1 MKTRWFIIFIFMA
14 LVSIAGLFIPESD
27 TLYNVVDKNIN
38 YADTSWMITSSVLVL
53 LMTPGVS
60 FFYGGMVRAKN
71 IISTMLQSFIAMGII
86 SIIWVIFGFSLAFGD
101 DIAGIIGNPFTF
113 FMFKDVG
120 YATHALLSP
129 TIPLVVFALFQMKF
143 AILTPALITGSFAER
158 VHFSAYVYFIILFSI
173 FVYAPIAHMLWHPEG
188 IFKQW
193 GVTDFAGGLVV
204 HTTSGIAALSGA
216 LFLGKRK
223 NRASI
228 PVNIPFVLLGVALL
242 WIGWFGFNAGSALKA
257 NGLAVHAFMTTAVSA
272 AAGMLSWMA
281 MDVWMNKKPTLVGSV
296 TGLIVGLVAITPGA
310 GYVPIWSAIII
321 GLVGSPICYLM
332 ISKGKK
338 RFGYD
343 DALDAFGCHGI
354 GGIWGGIATGLFA
367 QTSIN
372 SVARWNG
379 LFFGDTQLLV
389 AQIISIL
396 VTVLVAVAGTLIC
409 IAIVRLFTTLR
420 VEKREEQIGLD
431 ISQHNETAY
440 PSFNGLD

>member
-1 MKTRWFIIFIFMA
+1 MKTRWLIIFIFMA

-38 YADTSWMITSSVLVL
+38 YADTSWMITATILVL

-101 DIAGIIGNPFTF
+101 DIAGVIGNPFTF

-120 YATHALLSP
+120 YATHTLLSP

-204 HTTSGIAALSGA
+204 HTTSGIAALAGA

-223 NRASI
+223 NRSSI

-242 WIGWFGFNAGSALKA
+242 WIGWFGFNAGSALGVNQITAKA
-257 NGLAVHAFMTTAVSA
+257 LITTNTAAASAMLTWIAYDYLRGRKPGAVSA
-272 AAGMLSWMA
+272 S
-281 MDVWMNKKPTLVGSV
+281 VGA
-296 TGLIVGLVAITPGA
+296 VA
-310 GYVPIWSAIII
+310 
-321 GLVGSPICYLM
+321 GLVGITPMAGMVSIGVSFFVGFITAIICNISIYLF
-332 ISKGKK
+332 SKTV
-338 RFGYD
+338 D
-343 DALDAFGCHGI
+343 DALDVFPTHGV
-354 GGIWGGIATGLFA
+354 GGIVGSLLTGVFVNGLIAGNTHEFLMHIAALAITIIYSFII
-367 QTSIN
+367 SMILYYIIN
-372 SVARWNG
+372 KFIPFRVSVAN
-379 LFFGDTQLLV
+379 
-389 AQIISIL
+389 
-396 VTVLVAVAGTLIC
+396 
-409 IAIVRLFTTLR
+409 
-420 VEKREEQIGLD
+420 EEIGLD
-431 ISQHNETAY
+431 VSQHNESY
-440 PSFNGLD
+440 KN

>member
-101 DIAGIIGNPFTF
+101 DMAGIIGNPFTF

-242 WIGWFGFNAGSALKA
+242 WIGWFGFNAGSALGVNQITAKA
-257 NGLAVHAFMTTAVSA
+257 LITTNTAAASAMLTWIAYDYLRGRKPGAVSA
-272 AAGMLSWMA
+272 S
-281 MDVWMNKKPTLVGSV
+281 VGA
-296 TGLIVGLVAITPGA
+296 VA
-310 GYVPIWSAIII
+310 
-321 GLVGSPICYLM
+321 GLVGITPMAGMVSVGVSFFVGFVTAIICNISIYLF
-332 ISKGKK
+332 SKTV
-338 RFGYD
+338 D
-343 DALDAFGCHGI
+343 DALDVFPTHGI
-354 GGIWGGIATGLFA
+354 GGIVGSLLTGVF
-367 QTSIN
+367 
-372 SVARWNG
+372 VNG
-379 LFFGDTQLLV
+379 LIAGNTHEFFMHIAALAITVIYSFLMSMVLYY
-389 AQIISIL
+389 IINKFIPFRVS
-396 VTVLVAVAGTLIC
+396 VTN
-409 IAIVRLFTTLR
+409 
-420 VEKREEQIGLD
+420 EEIGLD
-431 ISQHNETAY
+431 VSQHNESY
-440 PSFNGLD
+440 KN

>member
-101 DIAGIIGNPFTF
+101 DMAGIIGNPFTF

-242 WIGWFGFNAGSALKA
+242 WIGWFGFNAGSALGVNQITAKA
-257 NGLAVHAFMTTAVSA
+257 LITTNTAAASAMLTWIAYDYLRGRKPGAVSA
-272 AAGMLSWMA
+272 S
-281 MDVWMNKKPTLVGSV
+281 VGA
-296 TGLIVGLVAITPGA
+296 VA
-310 GYVPIWSAIII
+310 
-321 GLVGSPICYLM
+321 GLVGITPMAGMVSVGVSFFVGFVTAIICNISIYLF
-332 ISKGKK
+332 SKTV
-338 RFGYD
+338 D
-343 DALDAFGCHGI
+343 DALDVFPTHGV
-354 GGIWGGIATGLFA
+354 GGIVGSLLTGVF
-367 QTSIN
+367 
-372 SVARWNG
+372 VNG
-379 LFFGDTQLLV
+379 LIAGNVHEFFMHIAALAIT
-389 AQIISIL
+389 IIYSFLMSMVLYYIINKFIPFRVS
-396 VTVLVAVAGTLIC
+396 VTN
-409 IAIVRLFTTLR
+409 
-420 VEKREEQIGLD
+420 EEIGLD
-431 ISQHNETAY
+431 VSQHNESY
-440 PSFNGLD
+440 KN

>member
-101 DIAGIIGNPFTF
+101 DMAGIIGNPFTF

-120 YATHALLSP
+120 YATHTLLSP

-242 WIGWFGFNAGSALKA
+242 WIGWFGFNAGSALGVNQITAKA
-257 NGLAVHAFMTTAVSA
+257 LITTNTAAASAMLTWIAYDYLRGRKPGAVSA
-272 AAGMLSWMA
+272 S
-281 MDVWMNKKPTLVGSV
+281 VGA
-296 TGLIVGLVAITPGA
+296 VA
-310 GYVPIWSAIII
+310 
-321 GLVGSPICYLM
+321 GLVGITPMAGMVSVGVSFFVGFVTAIICNISIYLF
-332 ISKGKK
+332 SKTV
-338 RFGYD
+338 D
-343 DALDAFGCHGI
+343 DALDVFPTHGI
-354 GGIWGGIATGLFA
+354 GGIVGSLLTGVF
-367 QTSIN
+367 
-372 SVARWNG
+372 VNG
-379 LFFGDTQLLV
+379 LIAGNTHEFFMHIAALAITVIYSFLMSMVLYY
-389 AQIISIL
+389 IINKFIPFRVS
-396 VTVLVAVAGTLIC
+396 VTN
-409 IAIVRLFTTLR
+409 
-420 VEKREEQIGLD
+420 EEIGLD
-431 ISQHNETAY
+431 VSQHNESY
-440 PSFNGLD
+440 KN

>member
-242 WIGWFGFNAGSALKA
+242 WIGWFGFNAGSALGVNQITAKA
-257 NGLAVHAFMTTAVSA
+257 LITTNTAAASAMLTWIAYDYLRGRKPGAVSA
-272 AAGMLSWMA
+272 S
-281 MDVWMNKKPTLVGSV
+281 VGA
-296 TGLIVGLVAITPGA
+296 VA
-310 GYVPIWSAIII
+310 
-321 GLVGSPICYLM
+321 GLVGITPMAGMVSVGVSFFVGFVTAIICNISIYLF
-332 ISKGKK
+332 SKTV
-338 RFGYD
+338 D
-343 DALDAFGCHGI
+343 DALDVFPTHGV
-354 GGIWGGIATGLFA
+354 GGIVGSLLTGVF
-367 QTSIN
+367 
-372 SVARWNG
+372 VNG
-379 LFFGDTQLLV
+379 LIAGNTHEFFMHIAALAITVIYSFLMSMALYY
-389 AQIISIL
+389 IINKFIPFRVS
-396 VTVLVAVAGTLIC
+396 VTN
-409 IAIVRLFTTLR
+409 
-420 VEKREEQIGLD
+420 EEIGLD
-431 ISQHNETAY
+431 VSQHNESY
-440 PSFNGLD
+440 KN

>member
-242 WIGWFGFNAGSALKA
+242 WIGWFGFNAGSALGVNQITAKA
-257 NGLAVHAFMTTAVSA
+257 LITTNSAAASAMLTWIAYDYLRGRKPGAVSA
-272 AAGMLSWMA
+272 S
-281 MDVWMNKKPTLVGSV
+281 VGA
-296 TGLIVGLVAITPGA
+296 VA
-310 GYVPIWSAIII
+310 
-321 GLVGSPICYLM
+321 GLVGITPMAGMVSVSVSFFVGFVTAIICNISIYLF
-332 ISKGKK
+332 SKTV
-338 RFGYD
+338 D
-343 DALDAFGCHGI
+343 DALDVFPTHGV
-354 GGIWGGIATGLFA
+354 GGIVGSLLTGVF
-367 QTSIN
+367 
-372 SVARWNG
+372 VNG
-379 LFFGDTQLLV
+379 LIAGNTHEFFMHIAALAITVIYSFLMSMALYY
-389 AQIISIL
+389 IINKFIPFRVS
-396 VTVLVAVAGTLIC
+396 VTN
-409 IAIVRLFTTLR
+409 
-420 VEKREEQIGLD
+420 EEIGLD
-431 ISQHNETAY
+431 VSQHNESY
-440 PSFNGLD
+440 KN

>member
-14 LVSIAGLFIPESD
+14 LVSITGLFIPESD

-242 WIGWFGFNAGSALKA
+242 WIGWFGFNAGSALGVNQITAKA
-257 NGLAVHAFMTTAVSA
+257 LITTNTAAASAMLTWIAYDYLRGRKPGAVSA
-272 AAGMLSWMA
+272 S
-281 MDVWMNKKPTLVGSV
+281 VGA
-296 TGLIVGLVAITPGA
+296 VA
-310 GYVPIWSAIII
+310 
-321 GLVGSPICYLM
+321 GLVGITPMAGMVSIGVSFFVGFVTAIICNISIYLF
-332 ISKGKK
+332 SKTV
-338 RFGYD
+338 D
-343 DALDAFGCHGI
+343 DALDVFPTHGV
-354 GGIWGGIATGLFA
+354 GGIVGSLLTGVF
-367 QTSIN
+367 
-372 SVARWNG
+372 VNG
-379 LFFGDTQLLV
+379 LIAGNTHEFFMHIAALAITVIYSFLMSMVLYY
-389 AQIISIL
+389 IINKFIPFRVS
-396 VTVLVAVAGTLIC
+396 VTN
-409 IAIVRLFTTLR
+409 
-420 VEKREEQIGLD
+420 EEIGLD
-431 ISQHNETAY
+431 VSQHNESY
-440 PSFNGLD
+440 KN

>member
-14 LVSIAGLFIPESD
+14 LVSLAGLFIPESD

-38 YADTSWMITSSVLVL
+38 YADTAWMITATVLVL

-86 SIIWVIFGFSLAFGD
+86 SVIWVIFGFSLAFGD
-101 DIAGIIGNPFTF
+101 DIAGIIGNPLTF
-113 FMFKDVG
+113 FMFDGVG
-120 YATHALLSP
+120 YNTHELLSP

-188 IFKQW
+188 LFKQW

-242 WIGWFGFNAGSALKA
+242 WIGWFGFNAGSALGVNQITAKA
-257 NGLAVHAFMTTAVSA
+257 LITTNTAAASAMLTWIAYDYLRGRKPGAVSA
-272 AAGMLSWMA
+272 S
-281 MDVWMNKKPTLVGSV
+281 VGA
-296 TGLIVGLVAITPGA
+296 VA
-310 GYVPIWSAIII
+310 
-321 GLVGSPICYLM
+321 GLVGITPMAGMVSVGVSFFVGFVTAIICNISIYLF
-332 ISKGKK
+332 SKTV
-338 RFGYD
+338 D
-343 DALDAFGCHGI
+343 DALDVFPTHGV
-354 GGIWGGIATGLFA
+354 GGIVGSLLTGVF
-367 QTSIN
+367 
-372 SVARWNG
+372 VNG
-379 LFFGDTQLLV
+379 LIAGNTHEFFMHIAALAITVIYSFLMSMVLYY
-389 AQIISIL
+389 IINKFIPFRVS
-396 VTVLVAVAGTLIC
+396 VTN
-409 IAIVRLFTTLR
+409 
-420 VEKREEQIGLD
+420 EEIGLD
-431 ISQHNETAY
+431 VSQHNESY
-440 PSFNGLD
+440 KN

>member
-14 LVSIAGLFIPESD
+14 LVSIAGLFIPEND

-101 DIAGIIGNPFTF
+101 DMAGIIGNPFTF

-242 WIGWFGFNAGSALKA
+242 WIGWFGFNAGSALGVNQITAKA
-257 NGLAVHAFMTTAVSA
+257 LITTNTAAASAMLTWIAYDYLRGRKPGAVSA
-272 AAGMLSWMA
+272 S
-281 MDVWMNKKPTLVGSV
+281 VGA
-296 TGLIVGLVAITPGA
+296 VA
-310 GYVPIWSAIII
+310 
-321 GLVGSPICYLM
+321 GLVGITPMAGMVSVGVSFFVGFVTAIICNISIYLF
-332 ISKGKK
+332 SKTV
-338 RFGYD
+338 D
-343 DALDAFGCHGI
+343 DALDVFPTHGI
-354 GGIWGGIATGLFA
+354 GGIVGSLLTGVF
-367 QTSIN
+367 
-372 SVARWNG
+372 VNG
-379 LFFGDTQLLV
+379 LIAGNTHEFFMHIAALAITVIYSFLMSMVLYY
-389 AQIISIL
+389 IINKFIPFRVS
-396 VTVLVAVAGTLIC
+396 VTN
-409 IAIVRLFTTLR
+409 
-420 VEKREEQIGLD
+420 EEIGLD
-431 ISQHNETAY
+431 VSQHNESY
-440 PSFNGLD
+440 KN

>member
-14 LVSIAGLFIPESD
+14 LVSLAGLFIPESD

-101 DIAGIIGNPFTF
+101 DMAGIIGNPFTF

-158 VHFSAYVYFIILFSI
+158 VHFSAYIYFIILFSI
-173 FVYAPIAHMLWHPEG
+173 FVYSPIAHMLWHPEG
-188 IFKQW
+188 LFKQW

-242 WIGWFGFNAGSALKA
+242 WIGWFGFNAGSALGVNQITAKA
-257 NGLAVHAFMTTAVSA
+257 LITTNTAAASAMLTWIAYDYLRGRKPGAVSA
-272 AAGMLSWMA
+272 S
-281 MDVWMNKKPTLVGSV
+281 VGA
-296 TGLIVGLVAITPGA
+296 VA
-310 GYVPIWSAIII
+310 
-321 GLVGSPICYLM
+321 GLVGITPMAGMVSVGVSFFVGFVTAIICNISIYLF
-332 ISKGKK
+332 SKTV
-338 RFGYD
+338 D
-343 DALDAFGCHGI
+343 DALDVFPTHGV
-354 GGIWGGIATGLFA
+354 GGIVGSLLTGVF
-367 QTSIN
+367 
-372 SVARWNG
+372 VNG
-379 LFFGDTQLLV
+379 LIAGNTHEFFMHIAALAITVIYSFLMSMVLYY
-389 AQIISIL
+389 IINKFIPFRVS
-396 VTVLVAVAGTLIC
+396 VTN
-409 IAIVRLFTTLR
+409 
-420 VEKREEQIGLD
+420 EEIGLD
-431 ISQHNETAY
+431 VSQHNESY
-440 PSFNGLD
+440 KN

>member
-101 DIAGIIGNPFTF
+101 DMAGIIGNPFTF

-242 WIGWFGFNAGSALKA
+242 WIGWFGFNAGSALGVNQITAKA
-257 NGLAVHAFMTTAVSA
+257 LITTNTAAASAMLTWIAYDYLRGRKPGAVSA
-272 AAGMLSWMA
+272 S
-281 MDVWMNKKPTLVGSV
+281 VGA
-296 TGLIVGLVAITPGA
+296 VA
-310 GYVPIWSAIII
+310 
-321 GLVGSPICYLM
+321 GLVGITPMAGMVSIGVSFFVGFVTAIICNISIYLF
-332 ISKGKK
+332 SKTV
-338 RFGYD
+338 D
-343 DALDAFGCHGI
+343 DALDVFPTHGI
-354 GGIWGGIATGLFA
+354 GGIVGSLLTGVF
-367 QTSIN
+367 
-372 SVARWNG
+372 VNG
-379 LFFGDTQLLV
+379 LIAGNTHEFFMHIAALAITVIYSFLMSMALYY
-389 AQIISIL
+389 IINKFIPFRVS
-396 VTVLVAVAGTLIC
+396 VTN
-409 IAIVRLFTTLR
+409 
-420 VEKREEQIGLD
+420 EEIGLD
-431 ISQHNETAY
+431 VSQHNESY
-440 PSFNGLD
+440 KN

>member
-101 DIAGIIGNPFTF
+101 DMAGIIGNPFTF

-242 WIGWFGFNAGSALKA
+242 WIGWFGFNAGSALGVNQITAKA
-257 NGLAVHAFMTTAVSA
+257 LITTNTAAASAMLTWIAYDYLRGRKPGAVSA
-272 AAGMLSWMA
+272 S
-281 MDVWMNKKPTLVGSV
+281 VGA
-296 TGLIVGLVAITPGA
+296 VA
-310 GYVPIWSAIII
+310 
-321 GLVGSPICYLM
+321 GLVGITPMAGMVSVGVSFFVGFVTAIICNISIYLF
-332 ISKGKK
+332 SKTV
-338 RFGYD
+338 D
-343 DALDAFGCHGI
+343 DALDVFPTHGV
-354 GGIWGGIATGLFA
+354 GGIVGSLLTGVF
-367 QTSIN
+367 
-372 SVARWNG
+372 VNG
-379 LFFGDTQLLV
+379 LIAGNTHEFFMHIAALAITVIYSFLMSMVLYY
-389 AQIISIL
+389 IINKFIPFRVS
-396 VTVLVAVAGTLIC
+396 VTN
-409 IAIVRLFTTLR
+409 
-420 VEKREEQIGLD
+420 EEIGLD
-431 ISQHNETAY
+431 VSQHNESY
-440 PSFNGLD
+440 KN

>member
-242 WIGWFGFNAGSALKA
+242 WIGWFGFNAGSALGVNQITAKA
-257 NGLAVHAFMTTAVSA
+257 LITTNTAAASAMLTWIAYDYLRGRKPGAVSA
-272 AAGMLSWMA
+272 S
-281 MDVWMNKKPTLVGSV
+281 VGA
-296 TGLIVGLVAITPGA
+296 VA
-310 GYVPIWSAIII
+310 
-321 GLVGSPICYLM
+321 GLVGITPMAGMVSASVSFFVGFITAIICNISIYLF
-332 ISKGKK
+332 SKTV
-338 RFGYD
+338 D
-343 DALDAFGCHGI
+343 DALDVFPTHGV
-354 GGIWGGIATGLFA
+354 GGIVGSLLTGVFVNGLIAGNTHEFFMHIAALAITIIYSFLM
-367 QTSIN
+367 SMILYYIIN
-372 SVARWNG
+372 KFIPFRVSVAN
-379 LFFGDTQLLV
+379 
-389 AQIISIL
+389 
-396 VTVLVAVAGTLIC
+396 
-409 IAIVRLFTTLR
+409 
-420 VEKREEQIGLD
+420 EEIGLD
-431 ISQHNETAY
+431 VSQHNESY
-440 PSFNGLD
+440 KN

>member
-242 WIGWFGFNAGSALKA
+242 WIGWFGFNAGSALGVNQITAKA
-257 NGLAVHAFMTTAVSA
+257 LITTNTAAASAMLTWIAYDYLRGRKPRAVSA
-272 AAGMLSWMA
+272 S
-281 MDVWMNKKPTLVGSV
+281 VGA
-296 TGLIVGLVAITPGA
+296 VA
-310 GYVPIWSAIII
+310 
-321 GLVGSPICYLM
+321 GLVGITPMAGMVSVGVSFFVGFVTAIICNISIYLF
-332 ISKGKK
+332 SKTV
-338 RFGYD
+338 D
-343 DALDAFGCHGI
+343 DALDVFPTHGV
-354 GGIWGGIATGLFA
+354 GGIVGSLLTGVF
-367 QTSIN
+367 
-372 SVARWNG
+372 VNG
-379 LFFGDTQLLV
+379 LIAGNTHEFFMHIAALAITVIYSFLMSMVLYY
-389 AQIISIL
+389 IINKFIPFRVS
-396 VTVLVAVAGTLIC
+396 VTN
-409 IAIVRLFTTLR
+409 
-420 VEKREEQIGLD
+420 EEIGLD
-431 ISQHNETAY
+431 VSQHNESY
-440 PSFNGLD
+440 KN

>member
-242 WIGWFGFNAGSALKA
+242 WIGWFGFNAGSALGVNQITAKA
-257 NGLAVHAFMTTAVSA
+257 LITTNTAAASAMLTWIAYDYLRGRKPGAVSA
-272 AAGMLSWMA
+272 S
-281 MDVWMNKKPTLVGSV
+281 VGA
-296 TGLIVGLVAITPGA
+296 VA
-310 GYVPIWSAIII
+310 
-321 GLVGSPICYLM
+321 GLVGITPMAGMVSVGVSFFVGFVTAIICNISIYLF
-332 ISKGKK
+332 SKTV
-338 RFGYD
+338 D
-343 DALDAFGCHGI
+343 DALDVFPTHGV
-354 GGIWGGIATGLFA
+354 GGIVGSLLTGVF
-367 QTSIN
+367 
-372 SVARWNG
+372 VNG
-379 LFFGDTQLLV
+379 LIAGNTHEFFMHIV
-389 AQIISIL
+389 ALAITVIYSFLMSMVLYYIINKFIPFRVS
-396 VTVLVAVAGTLIC
+396 VTN
-409 IAIVRLFTTLR
+409 
-420 VEKREEQIGLD
+420 EEIGLD
-431 ISQHNETAY
+431 VSQHNESY
-440 PSFNGLD
+440 KN

>member
-14 LVSIAGLFIPESD
+14 LVSLAGLFIPESD

-101 DIAGIIGNPFTF
+101 DMAGIIGNPFTF

-242 WIGWFGFNAGSALKA
+242 WIGWFGFNAGSALGVNQITAKA
-257 NGLAVHAFMTTAVSA
+257 LITTNTA
-272 AAGMLSWMA
+272 AASAMLTWIA
-281 MDVWMNKKPTLVGSV
+281 YDYLRGRK
-296 TGLIVGLVAITPGA
+296 PGA
-310 GYVPIWSAIII
+310 VAASVGAVA
-321 GLVGSPICYLM
+321 GLVGITPMAGMVSVGVSFFVGFVTAIICNISIYLF
-332 ISKGKK
+332 SKTV
-338 RFGYD
+338 D
-343 DALDAFGCHGI
+343 DALDVFPTHGV
-354 GGIWGGIATGLFA
+354 GGIVGSLLTGVF
-367 QTSIN
+367 
-372 SVARWNG
+372 VNG
-379 LFFGDTQLLV
+379 LIAGNTHEFFMHIAALAITVIYSFLMSMVLYY
-389 AQIISIL
+389 IINKFIPFRVS
-396 VTVLVAVAGTLIC
+396 VTN
-409 IAIVRLFTTLR
+409 
-420 VEKREEQIGLD
+420 EEIGLD
-431 ISQHNETAY
+431 VSQHNESY
-440 PSFNGLD
+440 KN

>member
-120 YATHALLSP
+120 YATHTLLSP

-242 WIGWFGFNAGSALKA
+242 WIGWFGFNAGSALGVNQITAKA
-257 NGLAVHAFMTTAVSA
+257 LITTNTAAASAMLTWIAYDYLRGRKPGAVSA
-272 AAGMLSWMA
+272 S
-281 MDVWMNKKPTLVGSV
+281 VGA
-296 TGLIVGLVAITPGA
+296 VA
-310 GYVPIWSAIII
+310 
-321 GLVGSPICYLM
+321 GLVGITPMAGMVSIGVSFFVGFVTAIICNISIYLF
-332 ISKGKK
+332 SKTV
-338 RFGYD
+338 D
-343 DALDAFGCHGI
+343 DALDVFPTHGV
-354 GGIWGGIATGLFA
+354 GGIVGSLLTGVF
-367 QTSIN
+367 
-372 SVARWNG
+372 VNG
-379 LFFGDTQLLV
+379 LIAGNTHEFFMHIAALAIT
-389 AQIISIL
+389 IIYSFLTSMALYYIINKFIPFRVS
-396 VTVLVAVAGTLIC
+396 VTN
-409 IAIVRLFTTLR
+409 
-420 VEKREEQIGLD
+420 EEIGLD
-431 ISQHNETAY
+431 VSQHNESY
-440 PSFNGLD
+440 KN

>member
-27 TLYNVVDKNIN
+27 TLYSVVDKNIN

-242 WIGWFGFNAGSALKA
+242 WIGWFGFNAGSALGVNQITAKA
-257 NGLAVHAFMTTAVSA
+257 LITTNTAAASAMLTWIAYDYLRGRKLGAVSA
-272 AAGMLSWMA
+272 S
-281 MDVWMNKKPTLVGSV
+281 VGA
-296 TGLIVGLVAITPGA
+296 VA
-310 GYVPIWSAIII
+310 
-321 GLVGSPICYLM
+321 GLVGITPMAGMVSVGVSFFVGFVTAIICNISIYLF
-332 ISKGKK
+332 SKTV
-338 RFGYD
+338 D
-343 DALDAFGCHGI
+343 DALDVFPTHGI
-354 GGIWGGIATGLFA
+354 GGIVGSLLTGVF
-367 QTSIN
+367 
-372 SVARWNG
+372 VNG
-379 LFFGDTQLLV
+379 LIAGNTHEFFMHIAALAITVIYSFLMSMVLYY
-389 AQIISIL
+389 IINKFIPFRVS
-396 VTVLVAVAGTLIC
+396 VTN
-409 IAIVRLFTTLR
+409 
-420 VEKREEQIGLD
+420 EEIGLD
-431 ISQHNETAY
+431 VSQHNESY
-440 PSFNGLD
+440 KN

>member
-14 LVSIAGLFIPESD
+14 LVSLAGLFIPESD

-101 DIAGIIGNPFTF
+101 DMAGIIGNPFTF

-120 YATHALLSP
+120 YATHAPLSP

-188 IFKQW
+188 LFKQW

-242 WIGWFGFNAGSALKA
+242 WIGWFGFNAGSALGVNQITAKA
-257 NGLAVHAFMTTAVSA
+257 LITTNTAAASAMLTWIAYDYLRGRKPGAVSA
-272 AAGMLSWMA
+272 S
-281 MDVWMNKKPTLVGSV
+281 VGA
-296 TGLIVGLVAITPGA
+296 VA
-310 GYVPIWSAIII
+310 
-321 GLVGSPICYLM
+321 GLVGITPMAGMVSVGVSFFVGFVTAIICNISIYLF
-332 ISKGKK
+332 SKTV
-338 RFGYD
+338 D
-343 DALDAFGCHGI
+343 DALDVFPTHGV
-354 GGIWGGIATGLFA
+354 GGIVGSLLTGVF
-367 QTSIN
+367 
-372 SVARWNG
+372 VNG
-379 LFFGDTQLLV
+379 LIAGNTHEFFMHIAALAITVIYSFLMSMVLYY
-389 AQIISIL
+389 IINKFIPFRVS
-396 VTVLVAVAGTLIC
+396 VTN
-409 IAIVRLFTTLR
+409 
-420 VEKREEQIGLD
+420 EEIGLD
-431 ISQHNETAY
+431 VSQHNESY
-440 PSFNGLD
+440 KN

>member
-27 TLYNVVDKNIN
+27 TLYSVVDKNIN

-242 WIGWFGFNAGSALKA
+242 WIGWFGFNAGSALGVNQITAKA
-257 NGLAVHAFMTTAVSA
+257 LITTNTAAASAMLTWIAYDYLRGRKPGAVSA
-272 AAGMLSWMA
+272 S
-281 MDVWMNKKPTLVGSV
+281 VGA
-296 TGLIVGLVAITPGA
+296 VA
-310 GYVPIWSAIII
+310 
-321 GLVGSPICYLM
+321 GLVGITPMAGMVSVGVSFFVGFVTAIICNISIYLF
-332 ISKGKK
+332 SKTV
-338 RFGYD
+338 D
-343 DALDAFGCHGI
+343 DALDVFPTHGI
-354 GGIWGGIATGLFA
+354 GGIVGSLLTGVF
-367 QTSIN
+367 
-372 SVARWNG
+372 VNG
-379 LFFGDTQLLV
+379 LIAGNTHEFFMHIAALAITVIYSFLMSMVLYY
-389 AQIISIL
+389 IINKFIPFRVS
-396 VTVLVAVAGTLIC
+396 VTN
-409 IAIVRLFTTLR
+409 
-420 VEKREEQIGLD
+420 EEIGLD
-431 ISQHNETAY
+431 VSQHNESY
-440 PSFNGLD
+440 KN

>member
-27 TLYNVVDKNIN
+27 TLYSVVDKNIN

-242 WIGWFGFNAGSALKA
+242 WIGWFGFNAGSALGVNQITAKA
-257 NGLAVHAFMTTAVSA
+257 LITTNTAAASAMLTWIAYDYLRGRKPGAVSA
-272 AAGMLSWMA
+272 S
-281 MDVWMNKKPTLVGSV
+281 VGA
-296 TGLIVGLVAITPGA
+296 VA
-310 GYVPIWSAIII
+310 
-321 GLVGSPICYLM
+321 GLVGITPMAGMVSVGVSFFVGFVTAIICNISIYLF
-332 ISKGKK
+332 SKTV
-338 RFGYD
+338 D
-343 DALDAFGCHGI
+343 DALDVFPTHGV
-354 GGIWGGIATGLFA
+354 GGIVGSLLTGVF
-367 QTSIN
+367 
-372 SVARWNG
+372 VNG
-379 LFFGDTQLLV
+379 LIAGNTHEFFMHIAALAITVIYSFLMSMVLYY
-389 AQIISIL
+389 IINKFIPFRVS
-396 VTVLVAVAGTLIC
+396 VTN
-409 IAIVRLFTTLR
+409 
-420 VEKREEQIGLD
+420 EEIGLD
-431 ISQHNETAY
+431 VSQHNESY
-440 PSFNGLD
+440 KN

>member
-242 WIGWFGFNAGSALKA
+242 WIGWFGFNAGSALGVNQITAKA
-257 NGLAVHAFMTTAVSA
+257 LITTNTAAASAMLTWIAYDYLHGRKPGAVSA
-272 AAGMLSWMA
+272 S
-281 MDVWMNKKPTLVGSV
+281 VGA
-296 TGLIVGLVAITPGA
+296 VA
-310 GYVPIWSAIII
+310 
-321 GLVGSPICYLM
+321 GLVGITPMAGMVSVGVSFFVGFVTAIICNISIYLF
-332 ISKGKK
+332 SKTV
-338 RFGYD
+338 D
-343 DALDAFGCHGI
+343 DALDVFPTHGV
-354 GGIWGGIATGLFA
+354 GGIVGSLLTGVF
-367 QTSIN
+367 
-372 SVARWNG
+372 VNG
-379 LFFGDTQLLV
+379 LIAGNTHEFFMHIAALAITVIYSFLMSMVLYY
-389 AQIISIL
+389 IINKFIPFRVS
-396 VTVLVAVAGTLIC
+396 VTN
-409 IAIVRLFTTLR
+409 
-420 VEKREEQIGLD
+420 EEIGLD
-431 ISQHNETAY
+431 VSQHNESY
-440 PSFNGLD
+440 KN

>member
-242 WIGWFGFNAGSALKA
+242 WIGWFGFNAGSALGVNQITAKA
-257 NGLAVHAFMTTAVSA
+257 LITTNTAAASAMLTWIAYDYLRGRKPGAVSA
-272 AAGMLSWMA
+272 S
-281 MDVWMNKKPTLVGSV
+281 VGA
-296 TGLIVGLVAITPGA
+296 VA
-310 GYVPIWSAIII
+310 
-321 GLVGSPICYLM
+321 GLVGITPMAGMVSVGVSFFVGFVTAIICNISIYLF
-332 ISKGKK
+332 SKTV
-338 RFGYD
+338 D
-343 DALDAFGCHGI
+343 DALDVFPTHGV
-354 GGIWGGIATGLFA
+354 GGIVGSLLTGVF
-367 QTSIN
+367 
-372 SVARWNG
+372 VNG
-379 LFFGDTQLLV
+379 LIAGNTHEFFMHIAALAIT
-389 AQIISIL
+389 IIYSFLMSMALYYIINKFIPFRVS
-396 VTVLVAVAGTLIC
+396 VTN
-409 IAIVRLFTTLR
+409 
-420 VEKREEQIGLD
+420 EEIGLD
-431 ISQHNETAY
+431 VSQHNESY
-440 PSFNGLD
+440 KN

>member
-14 LVSIAGLFIPESD
+14 LVSITGLFIPESD

-242 WIGWFGFNAGSALKA
+242 WIGWFGFNAGSALGVNQITAKA
-257 NGLAVHAFMTTAVSA
+257 LITTNTAAASAMLTWIAYDYLRGRKPGAVSA
-272 AAGMLSWMA
+272 S
-281 MDVWMNKKPTLVGSV
+281 VGA
-296 TGLIVGLVAITPGA
+296 VA
-310 GYVPIWSAIII
+310 
-321 GLVGSPICYLM
+321 GLVGITPMAGMVSVGVSFFVGFVTAIICNISIYLF
-332 ISKGKK
+332 SKTV
-338 RFGYD
+338 D
-343 DALDAFGCHGI
+343 DALDVFPTHGV
-354 GGIWGGIATGLFA
+354 GGIVGSLLTGVF
-367 QTSIN
+367 
-372 SVARWNG
+372 VNG
-379 LFFGDTQLLV
+379 LIAGNTHEFFMHIAALAITVIYSFLMSMVLYY
-389 AQIISIL
+389 IINKFIPFRVS
-396 VTVLVAVAGTLIC
+396 VTN
-409 IAIVRLFTTLR
+409 
-420 VEKREEQIGLD
+420 EEIGLD
-431 ISQHNETAY
+431 VSQHNESY
-440 PSFNGLD
+440 KN

>member
-158 VHFSAYVYFIILFSI
+158 VHFSAYIYFIILFSI

-242 WIGWFGFNAGSALKA
+242 WIGWFGFNAGSALGVNQITAKA
-257 NGLAVHAFMTTAVSA
+257 LITTNTAAASAMLTWIAYDYLRGRKPGAVSA
-272 AAGMLSWMA
+272 S
-281 MDVWMNKKPTLVGSV
+281 VGA
-296 TGLIVGLVAITPGA
+296 VA
-310 GYVPIWSAIII
+310 
-321 GLVGSPICYLM
+321 GLVGITPMAGMVSVGVSFFVGFVTAIICNISIYLF
-332 ISKGKK
+332 SKTV
-338 RFGYD
+338 D
-343 DALDAFGCHGI
+343 DALDVFPTHGI
-354 GGIWGGIATGLFA
+354 GGIVGSLLTGVF
-367 QTSIN
+367 
-372 SVARWNG
+372 VNG
-379 LFFGDTQLLV
+379 LIAGNTHEFFMHIAALAITVIYSFLMSMVLYY
-389 AQIISIL
+389 IINKFIPFRVS
-396 VTVLVAVAGTLIC
+396 VTN
-409 IAIVRLFTTLR
+409 
-420 VEKREEQIGLD
+420 EEIGLD
-431 ISQHNETAY
+431 VSQHNESY
-440 PSFNGLD
+440 KN